1 MRVCLMA
8 FSFCPLCIHLNFF
21 FSLNTKALSLL
32 RTVGLSSGASLKNT
46 LKLLPL
52 WTRLKFEILLVSLN
66 VHVALQARDFSF
78 VACKFTFR
86 FDIFASQRFKQGVG
100 CRYDLNALTTLDSDA
115 SQTGKLLTM

>member
-66 VHVALQARDFSF
+66 VHVALQARDLFHSLP
-78 VACKFTFR
+78 VNLLL
-86 FDIFASQRFKQGVG
+86 DLIFLLPK
-100 CRYDLNALTTLDSDA
+100 DLNRVLVVGTI
-115 SQTGKLLTM
+115 